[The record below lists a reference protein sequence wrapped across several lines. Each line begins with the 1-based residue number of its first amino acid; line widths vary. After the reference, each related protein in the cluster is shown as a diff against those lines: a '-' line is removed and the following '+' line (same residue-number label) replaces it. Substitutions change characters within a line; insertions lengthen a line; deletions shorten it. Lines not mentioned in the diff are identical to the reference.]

1 MAQQNINQF
10 VFKKFYVNPHF
21 LSLTDI
27 SLASDELDFNEEVV
41 FSPYLIAQTYG
52 NRLPFYFDLSST
64 GTTQQQILTYG
75 NYDTSNV
82 IVSENY
88 YNPDNLDLTCILL
101 VAEGVVYLYFNL

>member
-10 VFKKFYVNPHF
+10 VFKKFYVSPHF

-52 NRLPFYFDLSST
+52 NRLPFYFDLSFKKKEK
-64 GTTQQQILTYG
+64 IFKKY
-75 NYDTSNV
+75 
-82 IVSENY
+82 
-88 YNPDNLDLTCILL
+88 
-101 VAEGVVYLYFNL
+101 